1 MHSEKETNNRLLGAY
16 MHIHKMILKVSHPFD
31 AIILNKLLSIYSKSL
46 LHALQNLLI
55 KIIRLLCCVH
65 NASTVPWTSA
75 GQFGRPRGVRGRP
88 WYDLWRP
95 RCVISHPMDIRG
107 LPPGRPPSG
116 RPRDTQFGI
125 DWSLLPSGCPQGV
138 RTAEVQPITARTHYG
153 QEVGLPTIRPKPEVD
168 VP

>member
-1 MHSEKETNNRLLGAY
+1 MFL
-16 MHIHKMILKVSHPFD
+16 IHHMILFAFHLCKALAKISLQ
-31 AIILNKLLSIYSKSL
+31 IISNYYTYLVAHEYSPVARMHCTDPHGLKC
-46 LHALQNLLI
+46 
-55 KIIRLLCCVH
+55 CCVH

-95 RCVISHPMDIRG
+95 RCVISHPMDVRG

-125 DWSLLPSGCPQGV
+125 EWSLLPSGCPQGV
-138 RTAEVQPITARTHYG
+138 RTAKVQPITARTHYG
-153 QEVGLPTIRPKPEVD
+153 QEVGLPTVRPKPEVD